1 MGTHFIAWQSRG
13 VVNAPQIPDQ
23 ASIAERSFAPVAHV
37 TRQRNLFERINV
49 GDMIWLTGRY
59 PILSDAAAS
68 LIGRIVVSEKTIENS
83 VLRFAA
89 SPESYW
95 LGWNDASRLMM
106 TLAFNNKGITKALD
120 ADVGIAQQLQT
131 TREIAN
137 ACYEMLEGY
146 ALDVRSKPM
155 IFVSYRWALSS
166 DAMRFLLPAL
176 EAVGYSVWIDRWS
189 GPRRF
194 KEGRANQ
201 PEDTVKMLIS
211 SAIGHC
217 QAMLAIIDENYHT
230 SEWTSFEYVAA
241 SMTGTSIY
249 EVSDAQLRANYKAGR
264 IIDYLQQVLIPAEK

>member
-1 MGTHFIAWQSRG
+1 MGTHFIAWQSRR
-13 VVNAPQIPDQ
+13 VVNAPQILDQ

-49 GDMIWLTGRY
+49 GDLIWLAGRY

-83 VLRFAA
+83 VVRFAA

-120 ADVGIAQQLQT
+120 AHVGIAQQLQT

-137 ACYEMLEGY
+137 ACYEILEGY
-146 ALDVRSKPM
+146 ALDVRSKPT

-166 DAMRFLLPAL
+166 DVMRFLLPAL

-194 KEGRANQ
+194 KEGRTNQ
-201 PEDTVKMLIS
+201 PDDTVKMLIS

-217 QAMLAIIDENYHT
+217 QAMLAIIDEKYHT
-230 SEWTSFEYVAA
+230 GEWTSFEYATA

-249 EVSDAQLRANYKAGR
+249 DVSDAQLRANYEAGG
-264 IIDYLQQVLIPAEK
+264 IIDYLQRVLIPTEK